1 MNTERTAAKA
11 APGTTAAVLTLTLL
25 GALFSSPAGAAPR
38 QGDFTATGVK
48 IHESYSTTSSA
59 RGHGNPGDG
68 YTWMGGQANAEAVPC
83 PDGSVKDHWTYI
95 HNNRT
100 GVEGY
105 VSDCFIKEY

>member
-1 MNTERTAAKA
+1 MNTKRTAAKT
-11 APGTTAAVLTLTLL
+11 APVTTVAVLTLL
-25 GALFSSPAGAAPR
+25 GTLFSAPATAAPP

-48 IHESYSTTSSA
+48 IHVSYSTTSFA

-68 YTWMGGQANAEAVPC
+68 YTWLGGQSNAEAVPC
-83 PDGSVKDHWTYI
+83 PDGSVKDHWTYV

-105 VSDCFIKEY
+105 VSDCFIREY